1 MMEDTHLI
9 EADLIEAAKQGDDRA
24 FDRLWARHRDKV
36 FRSLLK
42 ACGGDP
48 ETTHDVL
55 QDALLNAFRALQQ
68 FRGDANFATWLYTI
82 ARRLCIRAR
91 RDLDR
96 FYSLDD
102 PLNSEEGRAIL
113 RQLLDQYSQDPEAI
127 AIENDLRER
136 VQQAVA
142 ELPDSLRPVLQLR
155 DIEGLS
161 TEETAEKLGLT
172 QAAVKARLHRAREL
186 LRQKLEAYLRQE

>member
-1 MMEDTHLI
+1 MKPTEEEYHLI
-9 EADLIEAAKQGDDRA
+9 ESAKRGDERA
-24 FDRLWARHRDKV
+24 FDRLWARHRDRV

-42 ACGGDP
+42 ACGGDT

-55 QDALLNAFRALQQ
+55 QDALLNAFRALQS

-102 PLNSEEGRAIL
+102 PLQSEEGQQIL
-113 RQLLDQYSQDPEAI
+113 RELIDKHAQDPEAI
-127 AIENDLRER
+127 AIENDLREQVR
-136 VQQAVA
+136 RAIA
-142 ELPDSLRPVLQLR
+142 ELPESLRQVLILR
-155 DIEGLS
+155 DIEELS
-161 TEETAEKLGLT
+161 TEETAQRLGLT
-172 QAAVKARLHRAREL
+172 VPAVKARLHRAREQ
-186 LRQKLEAYLRQE
+186 LRQRLEQVLRETP

>member
-1 MMEDTHLI
+1 MSEDTF
-9 EADLIEAAKQGDDRA
+9 LIEAAKQGDERA

-36 FRSLLK
+36 FKSLLR
-42 ACGGDP
+42 ACGGNP

-55 QDALLNAFRALQQ
+55 QDALLNAFKALQQ

-102 PLNSEEGRAIL
+102 PLNSEEGKAIL
-113 RQLLDQYSQDPEAI
+113 RQLIDQYSADPEAL
-127 AIENDLRER
+127 AIESDLRER
-136 VQQAVA
+136 VQRAVA

-161 TEETAEKLGLT
+161 TEETAERLGLT
-172 QAAVKARLHRAREL
+172 QAAVKARLHRAREI
-186 LRQKLEAYLRQE
+186 LRQKLEAYLRED

>member
-1 MMEDTHLI
+1 MHEDAH
-9 EADLIEAAKQGDDRA
+9 LIEAAKEGDTRA

-42 ACGGDP
+42 ACGGNP

-55 QDALLNAFRALQQ
+55 QDALISAFKALQQ

-102 PLNSEEGRAIL
+102 PLNSDEGKEIL
-113 RQLLDQYSQDPEAI
+113 RQLIDQYAQDPESI

-161 TEETAEKLGLT
+161 TEETAQQLGLT

-186 LRQKLEAYLRQE
+186 LRQKLENYLQQE

>member
-1 MMEDTHLI
+1 MTMTED
-9 EADLIEAAKQGDDRA
+9 AYLIEAAKQGDDRA
-24 FDRLWARHRDKV
+24 FDRLWARHRDRV

-42 ACGGDP
+42 ACGGNPD
-48 ETTHDVL
+48 TTHDVL
-55 QDALLNAFRALQQ
+55 QDALLNAFKALQQ

-82 ARRLCIRAR
+82 ARRLCVRAR

-102 PLNSEEGRAIL
+102 PLNSDEGKEIL
-113 RQLLDQYSQDPEAI
+113 RQLIDQYSQDPEAI

-161 TEETAEKLGLT
+161 TEETAAKLGLT

-186 LRQKLEAYLRQE
+186 LRQKLELYLKQE

>member
-1 MMEDTHLI
+1 MTEETHLI

-24 FDRLWARHRDKV
+24 FDKLWARHRDKV

-55 QDALLNAFRALQQ
+55 QDALLNAFKALQQ
-68 FRGDANFATWLYTI
+68 FRGESNFATWLYTI

-96 FYSLDD
+96 FYSLDA
-102 PLNSEEGRAIL
+102 PLNSEEGRTIL
-113 RQLLDQYSQDPEAI
+113 HQLIDHYAQDPEAI

-186 LRQKLEAYLRQE
+186 LRQKLEAYLQ

>member
-1 MMEDTHLI
+1 MKPPEEEYYLI
-9 EADLIEAAKQGDDRA
+9 ESAKRGDERA
-24 FDRLWARHRDKV
+24 FDRLWARHRDRV

-42 ACGGDP
+42 ACGGDT

-55 QDALLNAFRALQQ
+55 QDALLNAFRALQN

-102 PLNSEEGRAIL
+102 PLQSEEGQQIL
-113 RQLLDQYSQDPEAI
+113 RELIDKHAQDPEAI

-136 VQQAVA
+136 VQRAIA
-142 ELPDSLRPVLQLR
+142 ELPKSLRQVLILR
-155 DIEGLS
+155 DIEELS
-161 TEETAEKLGLT
+161 TEETAQRLGLT
-172 QAAVKARLHRAREL
+172 VPAVKARLHRAREQ
-186 LRQKLEAYLRQE
+186 LRQRLEQVLRETP

>member
-1 MMEDTHLI
+1 MTEQHDDVYLI
-9 EADLIEAAKQGDDRA
+9 ESAKQGDERA
-24 FDRLWARHRDKV
+24 FDRLWARHRDRV

-42 ACGGDP
+42 TCGGNV

-55 QDALLNAFRALQQ
+55 QDALLNAFRALQS
-68 FRGDANFATWLYTI
+68 FRGDASFATWLYTI

-102 PLNSEEGRAIL
+102 PLNTEEGQQIL
-113 RQLLDQYSQDPEAI
+113 RELIDKHAQDPEAI
-127 AIENDLRER
+127 AIEDDLKER

-142 ELPDSLRPVLQLR
+142 ELPESLRQVLILR
-155 DIEGLS
+155 DIEELS
-161 TEETAEKLGLT
+161 TEETARQLGLT
-172 QAAVKARLHRAREL
+172 IPAVKARLHRAREQ
-186 LRQKLEAYLRQE
+186 LRQRLEQVLKETM

>member
-1 MMEDTHLI
+1 MTRDTHLI

-48 ETTHDVL
+48 DTTHDVL

-102 PLNSEEGRAIL
+102 PLNSEEGRTIL
-113 RQLLDQYSQDPEAI
+113 RQLIDQYSQDPEAI

-136 VQQAVA
+136 VQQAIA

-161 TEETAEKLGLT
+161 TEETAQKLGLT

-186 LRQKLEAYLRQE
+186 LRQKLETYLRQE

>member
-1 MMEDTHLI
+1 MSEDTY
-9 EADLIEAAKQGDDRA
+9 LIEAAKQGDDRA

-42 ACGGDP
+42 ACGGNP
-48 ETTHDVL
+48 ETTQDVL
-55 QDALLNAFRALQQ
+55 QDALLNAFKALQQ

-96 FYSLDD
+96 FYSLDN
-102 PLNSEEGRAIL
+102 PLTSEEGQTIL
-113 RQLLDQYSQDPEAI
+113 RQLIDQYSQDPEAI

-161 TEETAEKLGLT
+161 TEETAETLGIT

-186 LRQKLEAYLRQE
+186 LRQKLEVYLRQE

>member
-1 MMEDTHLI
+1 MSEETYL
-9 EADLIEAAKQGDDRA
+9 LEAAKQGDTEA

-36 FRSLLK
+36 FRSLLR

-48 ETTHDVL
+48 DTTHDVL

-68 FRGDANFATWLYTI
+68 FRGDANFATWLCTI

-91 RDLDR
+91 RDFDR

-102 PLNSEEGRAIL
+102 PLSTEEGQAIL
-113 RQLLDQYSQDPEAI
+113 RQLIDQHAQDPETI
-127 AIENDLRER
+127 VIENDLRER

-142 ELPDSLRPVLQLR
+142 ELPDSLRPVLVLR
-155 DIEGLS
+155 DIEDLS
-161 TEETAEKLGLT
+161 TEETARRLGIT

-186 LRQKLEAYLRQE
+186 LRQKLETYLQQE

>member
-1 MMEDTHLI
+1 MTDDTH
-9 EADLIEAAKQGDDRA
+9 LIEAAKQGDDQA

-36 FRSLLK
+36 FRSLLRV
-42 ACGGDP
+42 CGGDP

-55 QDALLNAFRALQQ
+55 QDALLNAFKALQQ

-113 RQLLDQYSQDPEAI
+113 RQILDQYAQDPEAI

-142 ELPDSLRPVLQLR
+142 ELPESLRPVLQLR

-161 TEETAEKLGLT
+161 TEETAQKLGIT

-186 LRQKLEAYLRQE
+186 LRQKLEDYLQQE

>member
-1 MMEDTHLI
+1 MHEDAH
-9 EADLIEAAKQGDDRA
+9 LIEAAKEGDARA

-42 ACGGDP
+42 VCGGNPDI
-48 ETTHDVL
+48 THDVL
-55 QDALLNAFRALQQ
+55 QDALLSAFKALQQ

-102 PLNSEEGRAIL
+102 PLNSDEGREIL
-113 RQLLDQYSQDPEAI
+113 RQLIDQYSQDPEAI

-161 TEETAEKLGLT
+161 TEETAQKLGLT

-186 LRQKLEAYLRQE
+186 LRQKLEIYLRQE

>member
-1 MMEDTHLI
+1 MNEDTY
-9 EADLIEAAKQGDDRA
+9 LIEAAKQGDDRA

-55 QDALLNAFRALQQ
+55 QDALLNAFKALQQ

-102 PLNSEEGRAIL
+102 PLNSEEGRTIL
-113 RQLLDQYSQDPEAI
+113 RQLIDQYSQDPEAI

-186 LRQKLEAYLRQE
+186 LRQKLETYLRQE

>member
-1 MMEDTHLI
+1 MSDDTY
-9 EADLIEAAKQGDDRA
+9 LIEAAKQGDDAA
-24 FDRLWARHRDKV
+24 FDKLWARHRDKV
-36 FRSLLK
+36 FRSLLR
-42 ACGGDP
+42 ACGGNPDV
-48 ETTHDVL
+48 THDVM
-55 QDALLNAFRALQQ
+55 QDALLNAFKALQQ
-68 FRGDANFATWLYTI
+68 FRGDANFSSWLYTI

-102 PLNSEEGRAIL
+102 PLNSEEGKAIL
-113 RQLLDQYSQDPEAI
+113 RQLIDQYSQDPEAL

-155 DIEGLS
+155 DMEGLS
-161 TEETAEKLGLT
+161 TEETAEQLGIT
-172 QAAVKARLHRAREL
+172 QAAVKARLHRAREQ
-186 LRQKLEAYLRQE
+186 LRQKLEAYLRED

>member
-1 MMEDTHLI
+1 MTMTED
-9 EADLIEAAKQGDDRA
+9 AYLIEAAKQGDDRA
-24 FDRLWARHRDKV
+24 FDRLWARYRDRV

-42 ACGGDP
+42 ACGGNPD
-48 ETTHDVL
+48 TTHDVL
-55 QDALLNAFRALQQ
+55 QDALLNAFKALQQ

-102 PLNSEEGRAIL
+102 PLNSDEGKEIL
-113 RQLLDQYSQDPEAI
+113 RQLIDQYSQDPEAI

-161 TEETAEKLGLT
+161 TEETAAKLGLT

-186 LRQKLEAYLRQE
+186 LRQKLELYLKQE

>member
-1 MMEDTHLI
+1 M
-9 EADLIEAAKQGDDRA
+9 
-24 FDRLWARHRDKV
+24 
-36 FRSLLK
+36 
-42 ACGGDP
+42 
-48 ETTHDVL
+48 L

-102 PLNSEEGRAIL
+102 PLNSEEGQAIL
-113 RQLLDQYSQDPEAI
+113 RQLIDQHAQDPETI
-127 AIENDLRER
+127 VIENDLRER

-142 ELPDSLRPVLQLR
+142 ELPDSLRPVLVLR
-155 DIEGLS
+155 DIEDLS
-161 TEETAEKLGLT
+161 TEETARRLGIT
-172 QAAVKARLHRAREL
+172 QAAVKARLHRARKL
-186 LRQKLEAYLRQE
+186 LRQKLETYLQQE

>member
-1 MMEDTHLI
+1 MTEDIYLI

-42 ACGGDP
+42 ACGGDT

-55 QDALLNAFRALQQ
+55 QDALLNAFKALQQ

-102 PLNSEEGRAIL
+102 PLNSEEGRTIL
-113 RQLLDQYSQDPEAI
+113 RQLIDQYSQDPEAI

-186 LRQKLEAYLRQE
+186 LRQKLETYLQQE

>member
-1 MMEDTHLI
+1 MMTELQDDTYLI
-9 EADLIEAAKQGDDRA
+9 ESAKQGDERA
-24 FDRLWARHRDKV
+24 FDRLWARHRDRV

-42 ACGGDP
+42 ACGGNI

-55 QDALLNAFRALQQ
+55 QDALLSAFRALQN
-68 FRGDANFATWLYTI
+68 FRGDASFATWLYTI

-102 PLNSEEGRAIL
+102 PLNTEEGQQIL
-113 RQLLDQYSQDPEAI
+113 RELIDKHAQDPEAI
-127 AIENDLRER
+127 AIEDDLKER

-142 ELPDSLRPVLQLR
+142 ELPESLRQVLILR
-155 DIEGLS
+155 DIEELS
-161 TEETAEKLGLT
+161 TEETAHQLGLT
-172 QAAVKARLHRAREL
+172 IPAVKARLHRAREQ
-186 LRQKLEAYLRQE
+186 LRQRLEQVLRESM

>member
-1 MMEDTHLI
+1 MTEDIYLI

-48 ETTHDVL
+48 DTTHDVL

-102 PLNSEEGRAIL
+102 PLNSEEGRTIL
-113 RQLLDQYSQDPEAI
+113 RQLIDQYSQDPEAI

-136 VQQAVA
+136 VQQAIA

-161 TEETAEKLGLT
+161 TEETAQKLGLT

-186 LRQKLEAYLRQE
+186 LRQKLETYLRQE

>member
-1 MMEDTHLI
+1 MTDDLH
-9 EADLIEAAKQGDDRA
+9 LIEAAKQGDERA

-36 FRSLLK
+36 FKSLLR
-42 ACGGDP
+42 ACGGNP

-55 QDALLNAFRALQQ
+55 QDALLNAFKALHQ

-91 RDLDR
+91 RELDR

-102 PLNSEEGRAIL
+102 PLNSEEGKAIL
-113 RQLLDQYSQDPEAI
+113 RQLIDQYSQDPQAL

-136 VQQAVA
+136 VQRAVA

-155 DIEGLS
+155 DMEGLS
-161 TEETAEKLGLT
+161 TEETAKKLGLT

-186 LRQKLEAYLRQE
+186 LRQKLEVYLRDE

>member
-1 MMEDTHLI
+1 MSDDLH
-9 EADLIEAAKQGDDRA
+9 LIEAAKQGDDAA
-24 FDRLWARHRDKV
+24 FDKLWARHRDKV
-36 FRSLLK
+36 FRSLLR
-42 ACGGDP
+42 ACGGNP

-55 QDALLNAFRALQQ
+55 QDALLNAFKALQQ

-102 PLNSEEGRAIL
+102 PLNSEEGKAIL
-113 RQLLDQYSQDPEAI
+113 RQLIDQYSEDPEAL
-127 AIENDLRER
+127 AIESDLRER

-142 ELPDSLRPVLQLR
+142 ELPDSLRTVLQLR
-155 DIEGLS
+155 DLEDLS
-161 TEETAEKLGLT
+161 TEETAERLGIT

-186 LRQKLEAYLRQE
+186 LRQKLEAYLREE

>member
-1 MMEDTHLI
+1 MTEDTHLI

-48 ETTHDVL
+48 DTTHDVL

-102 PLNSEEGRAIL
+102 PLNSEEGRTIL
-113 RQLLDQYSQDPEAI
+113 RQLIDQYSQDPEAI

-136 VQQAVA
+136 VQQAIA

-161 TEETAEKLGLT
+161 TEETAQKLGLT

-186 LRQKLEAYLRQE
+186 LRQKLETYLRQE

>member
-1 MMEDTHLI
+1 MTEDTY
-9 EADLIEAAKQGDDRA
+9 LIEAAKQGDDRA

-42 ACGGDP
+42 ACGGNPD
-48 ETTHDVL
+48 TTHDVL
-55 QDALLNAFRALQQ
+55 QDALLNAFKALQQ

-102 PLNSEEGRAIL
+102 PLNSDEGKEIL
-113 RQLLDQYSQDPEAI
+113 RQLIDQYSQDPEAI

-186 LRQKLEAYLRQE
+186 LRQKLEVYLKQEP

>member
-1 MMEDTHLI
+1 
-9 EADLIEAAKQGDDRA
+9 
-24 FDRLWARHRDKV
+24 
-36 FRSLLK
+36 
-42 ACGGDP
+42 
-48 ETTHDVL
+48 VL
-55 QDALLNAFRALQQ
+55 QDTLLNAFRALQQ

-102 PLNSEEGRAIL
+102 PLNTEEGQAIL
-113 RQLLDQYSQDPEAI
+113 RQLIDQHAQDPEALV
-127 AIENDLRER
+127 IENDLRER

-142 ELPDSLRPVLQLR
+142 ELPDSLRPVLVLR
-155 DIEGLS
+155 DIEELS
-161 TEETAEKLGLT
+161 TEETAQRLGIT

-186 LRQKLEAYLRQE
+186 LRQKLEAYLHEP